1 MNQKRLLAFIFI
13 LLFACFVVTPAFA
26 LTNRPKEE
34 STPAAQTPQDQ
45 SKPQVREM
53 QLETGEI
60 EPIGGEQQQ
69 N

>member
-1 MNQKRLLAFIFI
+1 MNQKRTLMFISIFLFTCFI
-13 LLFACFVVTPAFA
+13 TTPAFA
-26 LTNRPKEE
+26 LTDRPKEE
-34 STPAAQTPQDQ
+34 STPAAQTPQGQ